1 MVFKRKELLNELIS
15 KQFNDEIKIITGAR
29 RVGKSYLLFNIYKN
43 YLLNEQHVNPKNIIE
58 INLES
63 PDNIKYR
70 DPNVLYEYLKSF
82 FKSKND
88 KYFVFIDEIQYVIK
102 KENPYVKNDFI
113 SFYDVLNG
121 LVNLKNVDTY
131 VTGSNSKLL
140 SKDIATEF
148 RGRGDVIHVSPLSF
162 AEVCEYCKNK
172 SPQSIL
178 RNYMR
183 WGGMPKVW
191 LLKTDHK
198 RREYLNLV
206 VNDIYINDVL
216 ERYKIDNSPLLREI
230 LKFLASIIG
239 NYLSGEKLLNTY
251 KSKKIEIV
259 KSTLKKYWEDFQ
271 DAYIIKQAIRYDT
284 KGKKYL
290 NTISKYY
297 FVDLGVR
304 NSLLDFKQFE
314 PVHIAENVIF
324 NELVKRGY
332 RVDVGNVFINKNHKR
347 IMLEV
352 DFIASKFDEKYYIQV
367 TEGLSDS
374 EKEEQEKRPLLQ
386 IHDGYPKIIIKLN
399 EQLKKYRDKDGI
411 IIMDIYEFLS
421 NKAPFKY

>member
-183 WGGMPKVW
+183 
-191 LLKTDHK
+191 
-198 RREYLNLV
+198 
-206 VNDIYINDVL
+206 
-216 ERYKIDNSPLLREI
+216 
-230 LKFLASIIG
+230 
-239 NYLSGEKLLNTY
+239 
-251 KSKKIEIV
+251 
-259 KSTLKKYWEDFQ
+259 
-271 DAYIIKQAIRYDT
+271 
-284 KGKKYL
+284 
-290 NTISKYY
+290 
-297 FVDLGVR
+297 
-304 NSLLDFKQFE
+304 
-314 PVHIAENVIF
+314 
-324 NELVKRGY
+324 
-332 RVDVGNVFINKNHKR
+332 
-347 IMLEV
+347 
-352 DFIASKFDEKYYIQV
+352 
-367 TEGLSDS
+367 
-374 EKEEQEKRPLLQ
+374 
-386 IHDGYPKIIIKLN
+386 
-399 EQLKKYRDKDGI
+399 
-411 IIMDIYEFLS
+411 
-421 NKAPFKY
+421 